1 MKNFSIEEDGMS
13 FKFLSMNR
21 RRIQL
26 FQVYVMHEGQQ
37 HRFHMQIDEETGDFH
52 FTNKSACPEKY
63 HYAEQQFSH
72 AIKIYGVSD
81 VIPT

>member
-1 MKNFSIEEDGMS
+1 MKNFSIEEYGNI

-26 FQVYVMHEGQQ
+26 FQVYVTHEGQQ
-37 HRFHMQIDEETGDFH
+37 HRFHMQIDEATGDFH
-52 FTNKSACPEKY
+52 FTNKSVCPEQY
-63 HYAEQQFSH
+63 HYAEQRFSH